1 MKSKDEAV
9 SPVIAVM
16 LMLVVTIIIAAVVSG
31 FAGNLANSNNAKSPT
46 MSMDVKIVN
55 TGTWI
60 GSGFFAT
67 VTGVSEPV
75 RTKDLKI
82 TTQWKSKSGVS
93 GGSTTIGNTPNVYM
107 NVGMGKGVF
116 STITAPIGF
125 GPGINGTSNS
135 MSGIY
140 TETEWFGNYTLIP
153 GTSMTATPYGTQS
166 GKAIGGAKG
175 SSDTGGYGNGATAGT
190 ATPFTYTIGGSW
202 VDGYVDPTMAVLG
215 TGWENLTAGDT
226 VQVSFVHI
234 PSGKTIF
241 DRPVVVTEG

>member
-1 MKSKDEAV
+1 MNKKESAV

-31 FAGNLANSNNAKSPT
+31 FAGGLANSNSAKAPS

-60 GSGFFAT
+60 GSGIFAT
-67 VTGVSEPV
+67 VTGVSEPI

-82 TTQWKSKSGVS
+82 TTQWKSRSGVS
-93 GGSTTIGNTPNVYM
+93 GGNTTVGNTPNVNM
-107 NVGMGKGVF
+107 NVGMGKGLL
-116 STITAPIGF
+116 TNIKAPIGF
-125 GPGINGTSNS
+125 GPGINGTSDS
-135 MSGIY
+135 MSGIFL
-140 TETEWFGNYTLIP
+140 EKQWFGNYTLVA
-153 GTSMTATPYGTQS
+153 GTSMSAVPYGTQS

-190 ATPFTYTIGGSW
+190 STPYTYTIGGSW
-202 VDGYVDPTMAVLG
+202 VDSYTDPTMAVLG
-215 TGWENLTAGDT
+215 KGWENLTAGDT
-226 VQVSFVHI
+226 VQFSVIHI

>member
-1 MKSKDEAV
+1 MKKQDSAV

-31 FAGNLANSNNAKSPT
+31 FAGGLANSNNARSPS

-67 VTGVSEPV
+67 VTGVSEPI

-93 GGSTTIGNTPNVYM
+93 GGNTTIGNTPNVNM
-107 NVGMGKGVF
+107 NIGMKLGVW
-116 STITAPIGF
+116 SNITAPIGF
-125 GPGINGTSNS
+125 GPGINGTSDS

-140 TETEWFGNYTLIP
+140 RSNQQFGNYSLVS
-153 GTSMTATPYGTQS
+153 GTSMSAVPYGTQS
-166 GKAIGGAKG
+166 GKSIGGYPG
-175 SSDTGGYGNGATAGT
+175 SSDTGGYGNGDTSGT
-190 ATPFTYTIGGSW
+190 TTPYTYTIGGSW

-215 TGWENLTAGDT
+215 KGWESLTTGDS
-226 VQVSFVHI
+226 VQFSIIHI

-241 DRPVVVTEG
+241 DRSVVVSEG